1 MAKDKMAISAS
12 LKQVNKRG
20 GGSQQWMSCSLLL
33 SSFVFISLQ
42 DHKAQRKKNKQT
54 TFFPQ
59 RGEPFEATWLQIF
72 WPEGCVSKVV
82 IVKKKKMNG

>member
-1 MAKDKMAISAS
+1 MAKEKMAISAS

-20 GGSQQWMSCSLLL
+20 GSSQQWMSCSLLL

-42 DHKAQRKKNKQT
+42 DHKAQRKKQT
-54 TFFPQ
+54 NNFFPQ